1 MTRNS
6 VYAIVAAAVLF
17 LVLVPLGTSV
27 FILGFIEGDSPCI
40 LCWAQRIGMA
50 LVALVGLFVLRYG
63 PRPKYL
69 GLGILVSAY
78 GVYMAVR
85 HSSLHLARDIG
96 QGFAVQMLGVH
107 TYVWSFVVFMV
118 CLVVMALMLM
128 NAPVEDMP
136 PGRPPREPG
145 ALGRAAILAFLLVT
159 AGTIVQAFAST
170 GPPPYFGQGDPVRFS
185 FNPKHWVWSF
195 GEADGR
201 MSIRGRWAVDAPG
214 VTKVDPNPATG
225 PLAGLPQLKVVEQR
239 KLALPVRGTF
249 TGVAYDATTDRF
261 LLTTQHGIY
270 LTDGGAG
277 RVLRYAVV
285 DPLFSV
291 DLGPFAG
298 AAFLDSHTVLAV
310 TENKSY
316 VVERESDRADAIAN
330 YRFFLESPTAF
341 EETARSRFQ
350 TVRARLMYIMSAA
363 VDPAT
368 HAIYT
373 ITVPN
378 VKTKRWV
385 VSKFDGGDMQLSEE
399 FLPTIAPA
407 LAGGAKAPLDEFY
420 VTGAT
425 IADGNLYAL
434 SAAHSTLLTLDLASH
449 AVTAARTIPGL
460 SQPTGIARRSDG
472 RFCIVSRD
480 GSLTIVE

>member
-1 MTRNS
+1 MTRKP
-6 VYAIVAAAVLF
+6 VYAAVAAAVLF

-40 LCWAQRIGMA
+40 LCWAQRMGMA

-69 GLGILVSAY
+69 GVGILVSAY
-78 GVYMAVR
+78 GIFMAIR
-85 HSSLHLARDIG
+85 HSSLHLTRDIG

-128 NAPVEDMP
+128 NAPVEDMK
-136 PGRPPREPG
+136 PGGPPRSVD
-145 ALGRAAILAFLLVT
+145 ALARAAMLAFLVVT

-185 FNPKHWVWSF
+185 FNPKYWVWSF
-195 GEADGR
+195 GEAEGR
-201 MSIRGRWAVDAPG
+201 MSVRGRWAVETPD
-214 VTKVDPNPATG
+214 VTSVDPDPATG
-225 PLAGLPQLKVVEQR
+225 PFGGTPALAVAEQR
-239 KLALPVRGTF
+239 RLSLPLRGTI
-249 TGVAYDATTDRF
+249 TDLAYDSATDRF
-261 LLTTQHGIY
+261 LLTTQSGIY
-270 LTDGGAG
+270 LTDGTLS
-277 RVLRYAVV
+277 RIVRNTVV

-298 AAFLDSHTVLAV
+298 AAFVDSHTVLAV

-316 VVERESDRADAIAN
+316 VVERESDKGDAIAN
-330 YRFFLESPTAF
+330 YRFFLDSPAAF
-341 EETARSRFQ
+341 EELARSRFA
-350 TVRARLMYIMSAA
+350 TMRARLMYVMSAA
-363 VDPAT
+363 ADPAT

-373 ITVPN
+373 IGVPN

-385 VSKFDGGDMQLSEE
+385 VSRFDGGDMQLSEE
-399 FLPTIAPA
+399 FLPALSPE
-407 LAGGAKAPLDEFY
+407 LAGRAKNALEAFF

-425 IADGNLYAL
+425 IGDGQLYAL
-434 SAAHSTLLTLDLASH
+434 SAAHSTLLTIDLASH
-449 AVTAARTIPGL
+449 TVVAARAIPRL
-460 SQPTGIARRSDG
+460 SQATGIARKNG
-472 RFCIVSRD
+472 RFYIVSRD
-480 GSLTIVE
+480 GTLTIVN